1 MLFDLQTYSQALLWF
16 DAAHQGVLISQLH
29 SRPRGY
35 TELSTALD
43 VIQFQVE
50 VITTITVP
58 YLAVA
63 FAVESMDDIA
73 AVVVV
78 VCCVQSYISV

>member
-1 MLFDLQTYSQALLWF
+1 M
-16 DAAHQGVLISQLH
+16 IS
-29 SRPRGY
+29 
-35 TELSTALD
+35 
-43 VIQFQVE
+43 
-50 VITTITVP
+50 TITVP

-63 FAVESMDDIA
+63 FAVESMDDVA